1 MPESLGNRR
10 FGEIDGFFDP
20 FIAPIAPRDV
30 VLGHARKRK
39 RQLEFDDG
47 AHGRLFAVTFLADE
61 IAFERDVE
69 PGVESFVF
77 FDVSRSQQSPRL
89 GGASVEERKEAFV
102 VGVGD
107 AFGQASELH
116 VDAESVF
123 RGVGRELA
131 QGAARNLFERL
142 GLKIGECRGDVD
154 RRNRLWWLERTL
166 PVERLGGRKGWGP
179 LLGKRAVARAQL
191 WRWHIV
197 DWRLRCVVEPF
208 DLRRHFFEMKSRC
221 RWLFLWLL
229 GGVFTAASAR

>member
-1 MPESLGNRR
+1 M
-10 FGEIDGFFDP
+10 
-20 FIAPIAPRDV
+20 
-30 VLGHARKRK
+30 
-39 RQLEFDDG
+39 
-47 AHGRLFAVTFLADE
+47 
-61 IAFERDVE
+61 
-69 PGVESFVF
+69 
-77 FDVSRSQQSPRL
+77 

-131 QGAARNLFERL
+131 QGAARHLFEGL
-142 GLKIGECRGDVD
+142 WLKIGEGRGDVD
-154 RRNRLWWLERTL
+154 RRNRLWWRESPL
-166 PVERLGGRKGWGP
+166 PEGSLGGRLWMGWGS
-179 LLGKRAVARAQL
+179 LLGKSAIARAQL
-191 WRWHIV
+191 CRWHIV

-229 GGVFTAASAR
+229 GGIFTAASAR